1 MGEDR
6 IPFDYDKYAADPSA
20 WKVFTN
26 DDNQVVYLIE
36 TTESDDDY
44 PFKGVYKSP
53 EGHAQEATWTKEGYY
68 VTSDRES
75 HKSISYMI
83 AVHKEKPVEA
93 KVVSSLTPRLRNVYY
108 NREINAVVMNFETH
122 ELWTHATMSANSL
135 MLSRPELEHLCVIT
149 LEDHPQIKEILVA
162 KGLTKVVIDPLFEEA
177 T

>member
-26 DDNQVVYLIE
+26 DDTLVVFVIKSSDEHEHYPYHGIVVDE
-36 TTESDDDY
+36 DGMPSTE
-44 PFKGVYKSP
+44 
-53 EGHAQEATWTKEGYY
+53 TWTFDGWYTIDRSDHRLNLKNMEY
-68 VTSDRES
+68 VG
-75 HKSISYMI
+75 
-83 AVHKEKPVEA
+83 KEKPVEA

-108 NREINAVVMNFETH
+108 NRDINAVVMNFETH